1 MPRRKSSVSKFT
13 LIELLVVIAI
23 IAILAAMLLPAL
35 NKARNSAK
43 AIQCTNNL
51 KQIGMVYAMY
61 VNENRDCL
69 IPSIFDDAGAERWY
83 MRIMGDDGKLLKLTH
98 FYCPAMPEAPADSV
112 LIQYGQNETIARTWT
127 TPRPLGAI
135 TKPAI
140 RYLITDTWRNIDAST
155 IDYEDGYF
163 RFKPGNNGLQS
174 GYGVPA
180 PRHASQANVLCLDFH
195 VESVRSSRPLLPHQ
209 AYPFLWT
216 EKASHPHLDAV
227 DWPW

>member
-13 LIELLVVIAI
+13 LIELLIVIAI

-83 MRIMGDDGKLLKLTH
+83 MRIMGDDGKLLKVNH
-98 FYCPAMPEAPADSV
+98 FYCPAMPAAPEDSV

-127 TPRPLGAI
+127 TPRPL
-135 TKPAI
+135 
-140 RYLITDTWRNIDAST
+140 L
-155 IDYEDGYF
+155 
-163 RFKPGNNGLQS
+163 
-174 GYGVPA
+174 
-180 PRHASQANVLCLDFH
+180 
-195 VESVRSSRPLLPHQ
+195 
-209 AYPFLWT
+209 
-216 EKASHPHLDAV
+216 
-227 DWPW
+227 

>member
-83 MRIMGDDGKLLKLTH
+83 MRIMGDDGKLLKVNH
-98 FYCPAMPEAPADSV
+98 FYCHAMPAAPEDSV

>member
-83 MRIMGDDGKLLKLTH
+83 MRIMGDDGKLLKVNH
-98 FYCPAMPEAPADSV
+98 FYCPAMPAAPEDSV

-163 RFKPGNNGLQS
+163 RFKPGNNGRQI

-180 PRHASQANVLCLDFH
+180 PRHAAQANVLCLDFH

>member
-83 MRIMGDDGKLLKLTH
+83 MRIMGDDGKLLKVNH
-98 FYCPAMPEAPADSV
+98 FYCPAMPAAPEDSV

-174 GYGVPA
+174 GCGVSA

-195 VESVRSSRPLLPHQ
+195 VESVRSSRPLFPHQ

>member
-83 MRIMGDDGKLLKLTH
+83 MRIMGDDGKLLKVNH
-98 FYCPAMPEAPADSV
+98 FYCPAMPAAPEDSV

-180 PRHASQANVLCLDFH
+180 PRRASQANVLCLDFH

>member
-1 MPRRKSSVSKFT
+1 
-13 LIELLVVIAI
+13 
-23 IAILAAMLLPAL
+23 
-35 NKARNSAK
+35 
-43 AIQCTNNL
+43 
-51 KQIGMVYAMY
+51 
-61 VNENRDCL
+61 
-69 IPSIFDDAGAERWY
+69 
-83 MRIMGDDGKLLKLTH
+83 MGDDGKLLKVNH
-98 FYCPAMPEAPADSV
+98 FYCPAMPAAPEDSV